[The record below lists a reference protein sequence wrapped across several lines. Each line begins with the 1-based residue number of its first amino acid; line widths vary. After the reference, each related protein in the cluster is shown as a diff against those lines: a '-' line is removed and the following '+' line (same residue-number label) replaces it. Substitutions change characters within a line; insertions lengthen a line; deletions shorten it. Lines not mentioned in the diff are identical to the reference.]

1 MKPIRYAVIGSG
13 WRAEFY
19 ARIAQKLPDQFN
31 LCMLLC
37 RTEEKAAR
45 LRQELAVPASTRE
58 EDVIS
63 SRPDFLVSAV
73 SKVNMT
79 DTVIYWMKKGFP
91 VLSETPAGLDFSRL
105 EELWALTQKS
115 GCRMQVAEQYWLY
128 PSWDAKIRLLQSGIL
143 GDSVS
148 VHLSAMH
155 DYHAASIIRHLLGTG
170 LEEVQLTGKTFSLPV
185 TDTRT
190 RYAVLTDGAIS
201 QKDERHVILEYE
213 SRKTAFYDFPSDQY
227 RSPIRNRTATIRGT
241 RGEIIGDTVYYLD
254 GQNLARQETIQS
266 RQDPASGEILS
277 ITFNGESL
285 YTPVFGPCGLPEDE
299 TAIARLLLGMKEYVD
314 TGREIYPMAEALE
327 DAYIGSLMN
336 QISPEKWY
344 SSATEPRPWKA
355 GILQKST
362 TMHTGGQ

>member
-45 LRQELAVPASTRE
+45 LRQELAVPTSTRE

-143 GDSVS
+143 GDPVS

-155 DYHAASIIRHLLGTG
+155 DYHAASMIRHLLGTG

-213 SRKTAFYDFPSDQY
+213 SRKTAFSLRPVPQPHPQPYGHHPGNP
-227 RSPIRNRTATIRGT
+227 RRNHRRH
-241 RGEIIGDTVYYLD
+241 
-254 GQNLARQETIQS
+254 
-266 RQDPASGEILS
+266 
-277 ITFNGESL
+277 
-285 YTPVFGPCGLPEDE
+285 
-299 TAIARLLLGMKEYVD
+299 RLL
-314 TGREIYPMAEALE
+314 
-327 DAYIGSLMN
+327 S
-336 QISPEKWY
+336 
-344 SSATEPRPWKA
+344 
-355 GILQKST
+355 
-362 TMHTGGQ
+362 